1 MADEAETP
9 IETAPEAPATVA
21 VPVEPAALDVVPA
34 VEVAA
39 ETPAPKATRGRKP
52 KAPPAEAIAPVET
65 SPVETAPVEAAPA
78 EAAPAEAAPV
88 MVVAP
93 ASALPAKAARRAPKA
108 PAKRVPVKSVPL
120 KPVQAKTGSTSPA
133 TPRIAVKPPRKIAA
147 AKAPATPA
155 KISTVTTTKNN
166 IVGFPALSQLKDKLM
181 AKTIPTDFTA
191 SIQTAF
197 SDMQEKAKSAYEKS
211 TEALGEAN
219 DFAKGNVEAIV
230 ESSKLLASGLQ
241 ELGSAVVAESKSA
254 FETIS
259 ADVKELASVKTPTEF
274 FQLQS
279 AMVRKSF
286 DGAVAQAS
294 KNTEAMMKL
303 VTEVMSPISTRV
315 SLAVEKAGK
324 AA

>member
-1 MADEAETP
+1 M
-9 IETAPEAPATVA
+9 ETAP
-21 VPVEPAALDVVPA
+21 
-34 VEVAA
+34 VEVA
-39 ETPAPKATRGRKP
+39 PV
-52 KAPPAEAIAPVET
+52 EAAPVL
-65 SPVETAPVEAAPA
+65 TAPVEAAP
-78 EAAPAEAAPV
+78 V
-88 MVVAP
+88 TVATP
-93 ASALPAKAARRAPKA
+93 DSALPAKAVRRAPKA
-108 PAKRVPVKSVPL
+108 PAKRIPVKSVPL
-120 KPVQAKTGSTSPA
+120 KPVQAKAGSTSPA
-133 TPRIAVKPPRKIAA
+133 PARIAVKPPRKIAV
-147 AKAPATPA
+147 AKAPAAPA
-155 KISTVTTTKNN
+155 KISTVTTPKNN
-166 IVGFPALSQLKDKLM
+166 IVGFPTLSQLKDKLM

-197 SDMQEKAKSAYEKS
+197 SEMQEKAKTAYEKS
-211 TEALGEAN
+211 TESLGDVN

-254 FETIS
+254 FEAIT
-259 ADVKELASVKTPTEF
+259 ADVKELAAVKTPAEF

-303 VTEVMSPISTRV
+303 MTEVMSPISTRV